1 MNTLTCAELRA
12 YPGVTFTEQ
21 LRNHDHE
28 QRRETPRTDAVAP
41 TARPAFPRKVAHG
54 ALTVGRR
61 VDLGRFPGR
70 DRVERMANYLRA
82 HFPRTESW
90 NEDALR
96 DCAARLLSSTEIVG

>member
-1 MNTLTCAELRA
+1 MNTLTVAELRA

-21 LRNHDHE
+21 LRSHDRE
-28 QRRETPRTDAVAP
+28 RRPEAVPTGTDASP
-41 TARPAFPRKVAHG
+41 TRPLLPRKVAHG

-70 DRVERMANYLRA
+70 DRVEKMANYLRA

-90 NEDALR
+90 SEDALR
-96 DCAARLLSSTEIVG
+96 ACAERLLSTTEIVG